1 MQGYICTS
9 KIFKHIYSFIGIN
22 WITILKKSLKNISSR
37 KKLIHTKRSHFL
49 TICTNILSSSLSCLI
64 LGYSTMET
72 DIILQSCRN
81 FTENFICFLFFL
93 LLFLFVFNIY
103 CLLVFKMHVSKN
115 LTQNIGEY
123 QTLKHFRPH
132 LLMENI

>member
-1 MQGYICTS
+1 M
-9 KIFKHIYSFIGIN
+9 
-22 WITILKKSLKNISSR
+22 TIRKKSLKNISSR

-49 TICTNILSSSLSCLI
+49 TICTNILPSSLSCLI
-64 LGYSTMET
+64 PRYSTMET

-81 FTENFICFLFFL
+81 FIENFICFLFFL

-103 CLLVFKMHVSKN
+103 CLLVFKIHVNKN